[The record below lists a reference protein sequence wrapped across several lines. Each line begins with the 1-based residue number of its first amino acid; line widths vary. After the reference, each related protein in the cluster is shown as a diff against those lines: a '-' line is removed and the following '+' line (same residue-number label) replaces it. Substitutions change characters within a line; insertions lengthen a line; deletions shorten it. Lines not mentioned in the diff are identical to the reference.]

1 MGSTGSCGK
10 GSLEA
15 LSQLQITLVNPED
28 LKELVRNSNDKKHR
42 NTVYVCPFKTT
53 DLVRHKHDVHKEF
66 TSQDYYENPLDYE
79 PIFHQKYLPYLTIL
93 VNDIYWEYKFPRYVT
108 DS

>member
-1 MGSTGSCGK
+1 LPLIIGVMGSTGSCGK

-28 LKELVRNSNDKKHR
+28 LKELVRNPNDKKHR
-42 NTVYVCPFKTT
+42 NTVYVCPFKTI

-66 TSQDYYENPLDYE
+66 TS
-79 PIFHQKYLPYLTIL
+79 
-93 VNDIYWEYKFPRYVT
+93 
-108 DS
+108 